1 MEYSATPVVGGDC
14 PFSTVTEEAVVGYG
28 LPQLDSSFSSFA
40 LLQTVVHV
48 LRTSTFSSSSQG
60 LHIGVEGAVAV
71 GVGARSPFPQ
81 PQSRIGE
88 LVVHSKLTLE
98 FF

>member
-1 MEYSATPVVGGDC
+1 MWSIPRLQLLAV
-14 PFSTVTEEAVVGYG
+14 SVTEEAVVGYG

-71 GVGARSPFPQ
+71 GVGARSPVPQ
-81 PQSRIGE
+81 PQSSVVATGE
-88 LVVHSKLTLE
+88 E
-98 FF
+98 